1 MFTQITQAT
10 PKGALFHHY
19 DWTFHKMIGR
29 LRRLDG
35 TYKVPDGKK
44 AIDPMAADKVS
55 KFYIA
60 GSATPMY
67 GHFFYLFMDN
77 VMAVA
82 LKPLLDKA
90 LFVGSERALDVILK
104 ARFVT

>member
-1 MFTQITQAT
+1 
-10 PKGALFHHY
+10 LFHHY

>member
-1 MFTQITQAT
+1 M
-10 PKGALFHHY
+10 KGALFHHY
-19 DWTFHKMIGR
+19 DWHFHKMIGR

-44 AIDPMAADKVS
+44 AIDRGFDPMAADRLP

-60 GSATPMY
+60 GSAAPMY

-82 LKPLLDKA
+82 LKPLLGKA
-90 LFVGSERALDVILK
+90 LFVGSERALDVVLK
-104 ARFVT
+104 ARFGM

>member
-1 MFTQITQAT
+1 
-10 PKGALFHHY
+10 
-19 DWTFHKMIGR
+19 MIGR
-29 LRRLDG
+29 LWGLDG

-55 KFYIA
+55 KILHC
-60 GSATPMY
+60 GQRHPDVWP
-67 GHFFYLFMDN
+67 FFYLFMDN

-90 LFVGSERALDVILK
+90 LFVDSERALDVVLK

>member
-1 MFTQITQAT
+1 
-10 PKGALFHHY
+10 
-19 DWTFHKMIGR
+19 MIGR
-29 LRRLDG
+29 MRRLDG
-35 TYKVPDGKK
+35 TYKVPEGKK
-44 AIDPMAADKVS
+44 AMDPMAPDKAP

-67 GHFFYLFMDN
+67 GHFFYVFMDH

-90 LFVGSERALDVILK
+90 LVVCSERALDTLLK
-104 ARFVT
+104 ARFAM

>member
-1 MFTQITQAT
+1 MV
-10 PKGALFHHY
+10 
-19 DWTFHKMIGR
+19 GR

-67 GHFFYLFMDN
+67 CHFFFLFLDH

-82 LKPLLDKA
+82 LKPLLGKA
-90 LFVGSERALDVILK
+90 LFVGSERALNVVLK
-104 ARFVT
+104 ARFAM

>member
-1 MFTQITQAT
+1 
-10 PKGALFHHY
+10 
-19 DWTFHKMIGR
+19 
-29 LRRLDG
+29 
-35 TYKVPDGKK
+35 
-44 AIDPMAADKVS
+44 
-55 KFYIA
+55 
-60 GSATPMY
+60 MY

-82 LKPLLDKA
+82 LNPLLDKA

>member
-1 MFTQITQAT
+1 
-10 PKGALFHHY
+10 
-19 DWTFHKMIGR
+19 
-29 LRRLDG
+29 LDG
-35 TYKVPDGKK
+35 TYKVPEGKK
-44 AIDPMAADKVS
+44 AMDPMAPDKAP

-67 GHFFYLFMDN
+67 GHFFYVFMDH

-90 LFVGSERALDVILK
+90 LDVGSERALDALLK
-104 ARFVT
+104 ARFAM

>member
-44 AIDPMAADKVS
+44 AIDPMAADNVS

-60 GSATPMY
+60 GSRLSTEIVRLSRMW
-67 GHFFYLFMDN
+67 
-77 VMAVA
+77 V
-82 LKPLLDKA
+82 
-90 LFVGSERALDVILK
+90 SRS
-104 ARFVT
+104 